1 MTVPFSQSPKCL
13 AQWIVLLVTLLVA
26 AESADADQT
35 STNPPATLFQHVNV
49 VPMDRERVLENQ
61 SVLVVGGIIR
71 SMGKHVEAP
80 AGVHVVD
87 GFGTQ
92 YLSPGLADMHEHST
106 TSRDMLVLLAN
117 GVTTVL
123 NMGGATTSF
132 VDQVVP
138 RLNRGELP
146 GPHVYLSL
154 RVDGTPEYGELVV
167 VSPEQARAVVELAKV
182 NGYDFIK
189 VYNNLSP
196 AVFEALV
203 EEGKKLGI
211 PVVGH
216 GVTRIGIEKQLAAGQ
231 MMVAHAE
238 EYFYTVFFPGG
249 AEVGTRAPQPDQ
261 IPAAVEFTKRYGAFV
276 TADLNTYGTI
286 VRQWGDPNV
295 AAAFLR
301 MPEAKYLD
309 PDDRIAWRS
318 AGYDSRSGSLNERL
332 AFLKQFVLALARA
345 GVPLIAGTDAPSI
358 PGLVPG
364 YSLHQDLHALEA
376 TGLRQF
382 DVLSMATRIPGE
394 FIAAAK
400 PGAQSFGTVKV
411 GNRADLILSATN
423 PLHDLSTLQHP
434 MGVMVA
440 GHWHDDSDLNALL
453 ESVAVKYRTAQ

>member
-1 MTVPFSQSPKCL
+1 
-13 AQWIVLLVTLLVA
+13 VLLVTLLVA

-61 SVLVVGGIIR
+61 YVLVVGGIIR

-196 AVFEALV
+196 AVFEAAAR
-203 EEGKKLGI
+203 
-211 PVVGH
+211 H
-216 GVTRIGIEKQLAAGQ
+216 ASAHQGV
-231 MMVAHAE
+231 H
-238 EYFYTVFFPGG
+238 
-249 AEVGTRAPQPDQ
+249 
-261 IPAAVEFTKRYGAFV
+261 
-276 TADLNTYGTI
+276 
-286 VRQWGDPNV
+286 
-295 AAAFLR
+295 
-301 MPEAKYLD
+301 
-309 PDDRIAWRS
+309 
-318 AGYDSRSGSLNERL
+318 
-332 AFLKQFVLALARA
+332 
-345 GVPLIAGTDAPSI
+345 
-358 PGLVPG
+358 
-364 YSLHQDLHALEA
+364 
-376 TGLRQF
+376 GLR
-382 DVLSMATRIPGE
+382 LSQARRPRKSYSAVSGTT
-394 FIAAAK
+394 
-400 PGAQSFGTVKV
+400 QSM
-411 GNRADLILSATN
+411 S
-423 PLHDLSTLQHP
+423 
-434 MGVMVA
+434 
-440 GHWHDDSDLNALL
+440 
-453 ESVAVKYRTAQ
+453 